1 MPTIT
6 KTCNRIQQT
15 SGGDYQTFLD
25 LNNLKL
31 TDSSAYAQ
39 TELIRAKKKTPNRPA
54 LLLLS
59 DFRFNLPTGA
69 VVRNIEVIYNHE
81 LVAVNNEVCQIGK
94 PTIVIQGV
102 SSGLKATSQEGHAPS
117 TTGEI
122 FSRNFSCNIGYSV
135 VNSDKF
141 AVQFRYPRNAN
152 DYSGYL
158 RIRNIWVK
166 LTYIVPEFGLS
177 LSKTKGQYNGDV
189 YELSST
195 FSNKAKTSYVPWVT
209 INLPLGFSYEGHSC
223 KGTLDVVS
231 ARVLR
236 WTPKISGISSDT
248 LTLQVKADIS
258 YSSGADTY
266 TGTFD
271 ISEALNGTF
280 KRLDVTVLK
289 DRPLTPPEED
299 EIPPAP
305 PEADIKEEDD
315 IPEYYYKIY
324 QTRDD
329 YGILFG
335 WIDFEPHPELD
346 DYTFKKAYASLY
358 DENDK
363 YVDGF
368 VSDGVDHIEFVVK
381 GIYNNCGRYTL
392 KNVKLVG
399 AQPIDPDA
407 RIVIPID
414 VTAIIDIVPYTDVYP
429 SCTILSLTDEELNR
443 LGDGYTY
450 TASTIMR
457 VTSNDSYYRDWERNC
472 RIGVFNEAIKDNIHT
487 YEYINEDGETEDIVY
502 DSTDYQNL
510 TMEQILD
517 NTIWSEMPKTPNTYN
532 EITVDFRYNKDYPL
546 YIIITNDYDE
556 AQNKQ
561 TAWFTEP
568 VITETSDYKGR
579 QPNGNYPVPIL
590 NTLDNERI
598 AEQTIPALT
607 SADTLIFYD
616 LPLPDTFGTDDE
628 IAIRGIEVNGN
639 IERSDELVLSSKII
653 NQGQESRTRTEVI
666 SNWQGDMD
674 THFRLG
680 QHGDNWGFPTES
692 IKDFKDWEIQLTAN
706 NNINDTSSIFNYH
719 DVNIGIYVETIEPL
733 PFKTYIN
740 GEDLT
745 YYGVF
750 ITDVTIPEGLKTDT
764 DYLTVNGMDTNY
776 AYRQAIREKDIEIEI
791 EIGDTCDLEANTIAL
806 RDFIKLLTNERDKYN
821 RPIPKRIEFTH
832 YPDLYW
838 EYILEDGVKPEL
850 EINTYKLKV
859 KLTVPSGTAYTKTA
873 TQTHTS
879 GYVNGLAHINPV
891 ITVKP
896 TSSTLLIRETET
908 GQTFQMGYTDY
919 DGKFYEI
926 DCENRRVY
934 IKDNIEDSNIT
945 DISSYVDINSDWF
958 RLLGEFYFETTNCAI
973 HDVKYHERW

>member
-39 TELIRAKKKTPNRPA
+39 TELIRAKKKSPNRPA

-117 TTGEI
+117 TAGEI

-166 LTYIVPEFGLS
+166 LTYIVPEFS
-177 LSKTKGQYNGDV
+177 LTLDKVKGQYNGDV
-189 YELSST
+189 YELNSV

-209 INLPLGFSYEGHSC
+209 INLPLGFSYTGHSC
-223 KGTLDVVS
+223 EGTLDVIS

-236 WTPKISGISSDT
+236 WNPKIYGISSDT

-258 YSSGADTY
+258 FSSDAESY

-299 EIPPAP
+299 ELPPAP
-305 PEADIKEEDD
+305 PEVDADVNVSDEFYVRAYDEEGYQTVDITIILTPEQQAIWETLTNKNTRCKITSPEGWSWEDD
-315 IPEYYYKIY
+315 WA
-324 QTRDD
+324 
-329 YGILFG
+329 GNLFVTL
-335 WIDFEPHPELD
+335 ISYPL
-346 DYTFKKAYASLY
+346 
-358 DENDK
+358 
-363 YVDGF
+363 
-368 VSDGVDHIEFVVK
+368 
-381 GIYNNCGRYTL
+381 GRYT
-392 KNVKLVG
+392 VTDIQMSG
-399 AQPIDPDA
+399 IDGTGDTRSFYPEGT
-407 RIVIPID
+407 VTID
-414 VTAIIDIVPYTDVYP
+414 YLPSRTVYP
-429 SCTILSLTDEELNR
+429 SATILSLTDEELNR

-450 TASTIMR
+450 TASTLLR
-457 VTSNDSYYRDWERNC
+457 VNPSTEETYLRDWEKNC

-487 YEYINEDGETEDIVY
+487 YEYTNEDGETMDIVY
-502 DSTDYQNL
+502 DSTDYHNL
-510 TMEQILD
+510 TMDEILK
-517 NTIWSEMPKTPNTYN
+517 NTIWSDMPKNPSTY
-532 EITVDFRYNKDYPL
+532 EELTVDFRYNKDYPL
-546 YIIITNDYDE
+546 YIIITNDYEE
-556 AQNKQ
+556 ATNKQ
-561 TAWFTEP
+561 LIRFTEP
-568 VITETSDYKGR
+568 VITETSDYQGR
-579 QPNGNYPVPIL
+579 KPNGNYPVPIL

-598 AEQTIPALT
+598 AEQTIPAYT

-639 IERSDELVLSSKII
+639 IERSDELILSSKII
-653 NQGQESRTRTEVI
+653 NQGQESRTRTEVL
-666 SNWQGDMD
+666 SNWQEDMD
-674 THFRLG
+674 THFTLG
-680 QHGDNWGFPTES
+680 QHGDNWGFPTEA
-692 IKDFKDWEIQLTAN
+692 ITDFKDWEIHLTAQ

-719 DVNIGIYVETIEPL
+719 DVNIGIYVETIEHL

-740 GEDLT
+740 SEDLT

-850 EINTYKLKV
+850 EINTYKIKA

-873 TQTHTS
+873 TQTHTT
-879 GYVNGLAHINPV
+879 GFVNGLAHVNPT
-891 ITVKP
+891 ITIKP
-896 TSSTLLIRETET
+896 TGATLLIREVET
-908 GQTFQMGYTDY
+908 GQVFQMGYTDY

-934 IKDNIEDSNIT
+934 IKDNIEDKNLT

-958 RLLGEFYFETTNCAI
+958 RLLGEFSFETTNCAI